1 MKKFFI
7 FIFLFYAT
15 NSISADYSFEFNG
28 SWLLKDRSDQ
38 ELASGKI
45 LADFHDM
52 HVIYYEGQPEFFPA
66 VQSADCKG
74 ESYAQRR
81 YFTNLACCKLSCI

>member
-15 NSISADYSFEFNG
+15 NSISADYNFEFNG

-52 HVIYYEGQPEFFPA
+52 HVIYYGMGVFIWCFLI
-66 VQSADCKG
+66 SIRD
-74 ESYAQRR
+74 Y
-81 YFTNLACCKLSCI
+81 